1 MFNTSILG
9 RVLKGLG
16 ALAASFV
23 VASGAQAQQ
32 PNTFVEV
39 NPPQATATPDKIE
52 VLEFFQYGCPHCRAM
67 EPLIETWQGQQSDDV
82 QLQRVPV
89 AFNAGMAPWQRLY
102 YSLEGMGRLDLH
114 NAVFNTVQTER
125 NPLNSRDR
133 AVEWAVKQGLDKA
146 KFEAMYDSF
155 GVGTKVNRANQLIKG
170 YKLESVPTMVINGRY
185 MTSPAL
191 SGGYPQTL
199 EVASQLIQK
208 VRAEK

>member
-1 MFNTSILG
+1 MFNTSFVG

-16 ALAASFV
+16 ALATSFV
-23 VASGAQAQQ
+23 MVSGAQAQQ

-39 NPPQATATPDKIE
+39 SPPQATATPDKIE

-67 EPLIETWQGQQSDDV
+67 EPLIEAWEGQQSDDV

-155 GVGTKVNRANQLIKG
+155 GVGTKVNRANQLIKS
-170 YKLESVPTMVINGRY
+170 YKLESVPTMVVNGSY

-191 SGGYPQTL
+191 AGGYPQTL
-199 EVASQLIQK
+199 EVASQLLQK
-208 VRAEK
+208 ARAGK

>member
-1 MFNTSILG
+1 MFNTSFVD

-23 VASGAQAQQ
+23 MVSGAQAQQ

-39 NPPQATATPDKIE
+39 SPPQATATPDKIE

-67 EPLIETWQGQQSDDV
+67 EHLIEAWEGQQSDDV

-89 AFNAGMAPWQRLY
+89 AFNAGMTPWQRLY

-155 GVGTKVNRANQLIKG
+155 GVGTKVNRANQLIKS
-170 YKLESVPTMVINGRY
+170 YKLESVPTMVVNGSY

-191 SGGYPQTL
+191 AGGYPQTL
-199 EVASQLIQK
+199 EVASQLLQK
-208 VRAEK
+208 ARARK

>member
-1 MFNTSILG
+1 MFNTSFMG

-16 ALAASFV
+16 VLAASFV

-39 NPPQATATPDKIE
+39 SPPQATATQDKIE

-67 EPLIETWQGQQSDDV
+67 EPLIETWEKQQSDDV

-102 YSLEGMGRLDLH
+102 YSLEGLGRLDLH
-114 NAVFNTVQTER
+114 SAVFNTVQTER

-133 AVEWAVKQGLDKA
+133 AVEWAVKQGLDRA

-155 GVGTKVNRANQLIKG
+155 GVGTKVSRANQLIKS
-170 YKLESVPTMVINGRY
+170 YKLESVPTMVVNGRY

-191 SGGYPQTL
+191 AGGYPQTL
-199 EVASQLIQK
+199 EVASQLLQK
-208 VRAEK
+208 VRGGK